1 MSNQKIII
9 LDYGVGNVLSLSRA
23 INKCEKTAILT
34 NDPNKI
40 EEATH
45 IFLPGVGAF
54 KSAVKLLKKK
64 KIFDLIKNL
73 DFTEK
78 KMMGICLGMQLLFE
92 TSEEENLT
100 SGLSLIPGNVKKIKI
115 KNYEASNCKV
125 PNIGW
130 HQLETNPDRENLYDI
145 NEKVYV
151 YFVHSYMAFMDNEDH
166 CLSYI
171 NYGSVKIPAIVK
183 KNNIYGCQFHPEKSG
198 MSGINIIKSF
208 LQD

>member
-23 INKCEKTAILT
+23 IKKCEKTAILT
-34 NDPNKI
+34 NDLNKI
-40 EEATH
+40 KEATH

-54 KSAVKLLKKK
+54 KSAVRLLKKK
-64 KIFDLIKNL
+64 KIFDVIKNI
-73 DFTEK
+73 DFTK
-78 KMMGICLGMQLLFE
+78 KKLMGICLGMQLLFD
-92 TSEEENLT
+92 TSDEENLT
-100 SGLSLIPGNVKKIKI
+100 SGLSLIPGNIKKIKI
-115 KNYEASNCKV
+115 KNDKNNNCKV

-130 HQLETNPDRENLYDI
+130 HKLLTNSNRENLYDI
-145 NEKVYV
+145 NEDVYV
-151 YFVHSYMAFMDNEDH
+151 YFVHSYMAFMNNENH

-198 MSGINIIKSF
+198 LGGINIIKSF
-208 LQD
+208 LQN